1 VASDNEE
8 STGDLAG
15 ADAGYADLQACV
27 KALLGA

>member
-15 ADAGYADLQACV
+15 ADAAYANLQACV